1 MAGLQDHSQL
11 TDFPTYY
18 LNSILIAVGTT
29 AITVAVVTP
38 MAYALVRSRL
48 PGMMLMVRA
57 MLFAYMFP
65 ALLLA
70 IPIYIFLVKI
80 GLDDTRLSLI
90 LTHSTFTLPLG
101 VWLMWGFFKNF
112 PFEVEE
118 SAFIDGC
125 SRLQAIYR
133 IIMPLTLPGV
143 LTVVLFAFVLSWS
156 DFVFSLILI
165 SSDELKT
172 LPYGL
177 ASIDDAYDANWGE
190 LMAGSTMICLPL
202 LALFAFLSRY
212 FIRGLSMGQL
222 RARIFRGSGQAIP
235 DPRTPDSESER
246 QDPFGIVDQYLAD
259 HPFRDPASFSFGTT
273 SDRINVHGSS
283 LNSHQSASA
292 SLPARNVR

>member
-1 MAGLQDHSQL
+1 MRKVNWTLIRRVFLVLLFGGVILYSLFPMYWMVISGLRAGRALFEPLLLPGPYSWQGYKTILSL

-133 IIMPLTLPGV
+133 VIIPLTLPGV

-212 FIRGLSMGQL
+212 FIRGLSMG
-222 RARIFRGSGQAIP
+222 AVKS
-235 DPRTPDSESER
+235 
-246 QDPFGIVDQYLAD
+246 
-259 HPFRDPASFSFGTT
+259 
-273 SDRINVHGSS
+273 
-283 LNSHQSASA
+283 
-292 SLPARNVR
+292 

>member
-1 MAGLQDHSQL
+1 MRKTRWVLIRRVFLGLLFIGVILYSLFPMYWMVISGLRAGRSLFEPLLLPGPYSWQGYKTILSL

-18 LNSILIAVGTT
+18 VNSILIAIGTT
-29 AITVAVVTP
+29 VLTVAVVTP
-38 MAYALVRSRL
+38 MAYAMVRSRL

-165 SSDELKT
+165 TSDELKT

-212 FIRGLSMGQL
+212 FIRGLSMG
-222 RARIFRGSGQAIP
+222 AVKS
-235 DPRTPDSESER
+235 
-246 QDPFGIVDQYLAD
+246 
-259 HPFRDPASFSFGTT
+259 
-273 SDRINVHGSS
+273 
-283 LNSHQSASA
+283 
-292 SLPARNVR
+292 

>member
-1 MAGLQDHSQL
+1 MNPTIWTWLRRGILGILIVGVTIYSLFPMYWMVISGIREERWLFDPLLFPGPYSWQSVKTILSL

-18 LNSILIAVGTT
+18 LNSIITAVATT
-29 AITVAVVTP
+29 ILTLVVVTP

-70 IPIYIFLVKI
+70 IPVYIFLVKI

-90 LTHSTFTLPLG
+90 LTHSTFTMPLG

-125 SRLQAIYR
+125 SRIKAIYR
-133 IIMPLTLPGV
+133 IIMPLTLPGM
-143 LTVVLFAFVLSWS
+143 LTVVLFSFILSWS

-165 SSDELKT
+165 TSDELKT

-190 LMAGSTMICLPL
+190 LMAGSTMICMPL
-202 LALFAFLSRY
+202 LLLFAFLSKY
-212 FIRGLSMGQL
+212 FIRGLSMG
-222 RARIFRGSGQAIP
+222 AVKS
-235 DPRTPDSESER
+235 
-246 QDPFGIVDQYLAD
+246 
-259 HPFRDPASFSFGTT
+259 
-273 SDRINVHGSS
+273 
-283 LNSHQSASA
+283 
-292 SLPARNVR
+292 

>member
-1 MAGLQDHSQL
+1 MRRSIWVYLRRAVLLVLLAGATLYSLFPMYWMVISGLRAEHKLFDPILTPGPYSWQSYLTIFSL

-18 LNSILIAVGTT
+18 ANSIAVAIGTT
-29 AITVAVVTP
+29 LLTVVVVTP

-65 ALLLA
+65 AILLA

-80 GLDDTRLSLI
+80 GFDDTRLSLI
-90 LTHSTFTLPLG
+90 LTHCTFTMPLG

-133 IIMPLTLPGV
+133 VIMPITLPGV
-143 LTVVLFAFVLSWS
+143 LTVVLFSFVLSWS

-202 LALFAFLSRY
+202 LLLFAFLSKY
-212 FIRGLSMGQL
+212 FIRGLSMG
-222 RARIFRGSGQAIP
+222 A
-235 DPRTPDSESER
+235 
-246 QDPFGIVDQYLAD
+246 VK
-259 HPFRDPASFSFGTT
+259 
-273 SDRINVHGSS
+273 N
-283 LNSHQSASA
+283 
-292 SLPARNVR
+292 

>member
-1 MAGLQDHSQL
+1 MRKANWVLIRRVFLVLLFGGVILYSLFPMYWMVISGLRAGRALFEPLLLPGPYSWQGYKTILSL

-165 SSDELKT
+165 TSDELKT

-202 LALFAFLSRY
+202 LLLFAFLSRY
-212 FIRGLSMGQL
+212 FIRGLSMG
-222 RARIFRGSGQAIP
+222 AVKS
-235 DPRTPDSESER
+235 
-246 QDPFGIVDQYLAD
+246 
-259 HPFRDPASFSFGTT
+259 
-273 SDRINVHGSS
+273 
-283 LNSHQSASA
+283 
-292 SLPARNVR
+292 

>member
-1 MAGLQDHSQL
+1 MPKTSWTILRRGILFVLVAGATLYSLFPMYWMIISGLRAERFLFDPLLLPGPYSWKSYLTIFSL
-11 TDFPTYY
+11 TDFSTYY
-18 LNSILIAVGTT
+18 INSIAIAIGTT
-29 AITVAVVTP
+29 LLTVAVVTP

-48 PGMMLMVRA
+48 PGMNLMVRA

-65 ALLLA
+65 AILLA

-90 LTHSTFTLPLG
+90 LTHSTFTMPLG

-112 PFEVEE
+112 PVEVEE

-125 SRLQAIYR
+125 SRLQAVYR
-133 IIMPLTLPGV
+133 IIMPITLPGV
-143 LTVVLFAFVLSWS
+143 LTVVLFSFILSWS

-165 SSDELKT
+165 TTDELKT

-202 LALFAFLSRY
+202 LLLFAFLSKY
-212 FIRGLSMGQL
+212 FIRGLSMG
-222 RARIFRGSGQAIP
+222 AVKS
-235 DPRTPDSESER
+235 
-246 QDPFGIVDQYLAD
+246 
-259 HPFRDPASFSFGTT
+259 
-273 SDRINVHGSS
+273 
-283 LNSHQSASA
+283 
-292 SLPARNVR
+292 

>member
-1 MAGLQDHSQL
+1 MRKANWPLIRRVFLVLLFGGVILYSLFPMYWMVISGLRAGRALFEPLLLPGPYSWQGYKTILSL

-133 IIMPLTLPGV
+133 VIMPLTLPGV

-165 SSDELKT
+165 TSDELKT

-212 FIRGLSMGQL
+212 FIRGLSMG
-222 RARIFRGSGQAIP
+222 AVKS
-235 DPRTPDSESER
+235 
-246 QDPFGIVDQYLAD
+246 
-259 HPFRDPASFSFGTT
+259 
-273 SDRINVHGSS
+273 
-283 LNSHQSASA
+283 
-292 SLPARNVR
+292 

>member
-1 MAGLQDHSQL
+1 MQASIGTLVRRGVLLLLLAGATLYSLFPMYWMVISGLRAESKLFEPLLTPGPYSIQSYMTIFSL

-18 LNSILIAVGTT
+18 INSILVAVGTT
-29 AITVAVVTP
+29 LLTIVVVTP
-38 MAYALVRSRL
+38 MAYALVRGRL
-48 PGMMLMVRA
+48 PGSMLIVRA

-65 ALLLA
+65 AILLA

-80 GLDDTRLSLI
+80 GLDDTHLSLI
-90 LTHSTFTLPLG
+90 LTHCTFTMPLG

-125 SRLQAIYR
+125 SRLQAVYR
-133 IIMPLTLPGV
+133 IIMPITLPGV
-143 LTVVLFAFVLSWS
+143 LTVVLFSFILSWS

-165 SSDELKT
+165 TSDELKT

-202 LALFAFLSRY
+202 LLLFAFLSKY
-212 FIRGLSMGQL
+212 FIRGLSMG
-222 RARIFRGSGQAIP
+222 AVKS
-235 DPRTPDSESER
+235 
-246 QDPFGIVDQYLAD
+246 
-259 HPFRDPASFSFGTT
+259 
-273 SDRINVHGSS
+273 
-283 LNSHQSASA
+283 
-292 SLPARNVR
+292 

>member
-1 MAGLQDHSQL
+1 MRKRNWTLIRRVFLGLLFGGVILYSLFPMYWMVISGLRAGRALFEPLLLPGPYSWQGYKTILSL

-18 LNSILIAVGTT
+18 LNSILIAIGTT
-29 AITVAVVTP
+29 VITVAVVTP

-165 SSDELKT
+165 TSDELKT

-212 FIRGLSMGQL
+212 FIRGLSMG
-222 RARIFRGSGQAIP
+222 AVKS
-235 DPRTPDSESER
+235 
-246 QDPFGIVDQYLAD
+246 
-259 HPFRDPASFSFGTT
+259 
-273 SDRINVHGSS
+273 
-283 LNSHQSASA
+283 
-292 SLPARNVR
+292 

>member
-1 MAGLQDHSQL
+1 MRKANWTLIRRVFLVLLFGGVILYSLFPMYWMVISGLRAGRALFEPLLLPGPYSWQGYKTILSL

-70 IPIYIFLVKI
+70 IPIYVFLVKI

-133 IIMPLTLPGV
+133 VIMPLTLPGV

-165 SSDELKT
+165 TSDELKT

-212 FIRGLSMGQL
+212 FIRGLSMG
-222 RARIFRGSGQAIP
+222 AVKS
-235 DPRTPDSESER
+235 
-246 QDPFGIVDQYLAD
+246 
-259 HPFRDPASFSFGTT
+259 
-273 SDRINVHGSS
+273 
-283 LNSHQSASA
+283 
-292 SLPARNVR
+292 

>member
-1 MAGLQDHSQL
+1 MRNTNWVLIRRIFLVLLFGGVILYSLFPMYWMVISGLRAGRALFEPLLLPGPYSWQGYKTILSL

-18 LNSILIAVGTT
+18 VNSILIAVGTT

-165 SSDELKT
+165 TSDELKT

-202 LALFAFLSRY
+202 LVLFAFLSRY
-212 FIRGLSMGQL
+212 FIRGLSMG
-222 RARIFRGSGQAIP
+222 AVKS
-235 DPRTPDSESER
+235 
-246 QDPFGIVDQYLAD
+246 
-259 HPFRDPASFSFGTT
+259 
-273 SDRINVHGSS
+273 
-283 LNSHQSASA
+283 
-292 SLPARNVR
+292 

>member
-1 MAGLQDHSQL
+1 MRKANWILIRRVFLVLLFGGVILYSLFPMYWMVISGLRAGRALFEPLLLPGPYSWQGYKTILSL

-70 IPIYIFLVKI
+70 IPIYVFLVKI

-165 SSDELKT
+165 TSDELKT

-202 LALFAFLSRY
+202 LLLFAFLSRY
-212 FIRGLSMGQL
+212 FIRGLSMG
-222 RARIFRGSGQAIP
+222 AVKS
-235 DPRTPDSESER
+235 
-246 QDPFGIVDQYLAD
+246 
-259 HPFRDPASFSFGTT
+259 
-273 SDRINVHGSS
+273 
-283 LNSHQSASA
+283 
-292 SLPARNVR
+292 

>member
-1 MAGLQDHSQL
+1 MRKTNWILIRRVFLVLLFGGVILYSLFPMYWMLISGLRAGRALFEPLLLPGPYSWQGYKTILSL

-18 LNSILIAVGTT
+18 LNSILIAVCTT
-29 AITVAVVTP
+29 AVTVAVVTP

-165 SSDELKT
+165 TSDELKT

-212 FIRGLSMGQL
+212 FIRGLSMG
-222 RARIFRGSGQAIP
+222 AVKS
-235 DPRTPDSESER
+235 
-246 QDPFGIVDQYLAD
+246 
-259 HPFRDPASFSFGTT
+259 
-273 SDRINVHGSS
+273 
-283 LNSHQSASA
+283 
-292 SLPARNVR
+292 

>member
-1 MAGLQDHSQL
+1 MRKTNWILIRRVFLVLLFGGVILYSLFPMYWMVISGLRAGRALFEPLLLPGPYSWQGYKTILSL

-29 AITVAVVTP
+29 VVTVAVVTP

-165 SSDELKT
+165 TSDELKT

-212 FIRGLSMGQL
+212 FIRGLSMG
-222 RARIFRGSGQAIP
+222 AVKS
-235 DPRTPDSESER
+235 
-246 QDPFGIVDQYLAD
+246 
-259 HPFRDPASFSFGTT
+259 
-273 SDRINVHGSS
+273 
-283 LNSHQSASA
+283 
-292 SLPARNVR
+292 

>member
-1 MAGLQDHSQL
+1 MRRTIWTCIRRGILLLLTAGTIVYSLFPMYWMVVSGLRAESKLFEPLLTPGPHSWQSYLTIFSL

-18 LNSILIAVGTT
+18 VNSIVTAIGTT
-29 AITVAVVTP
+29 LLTIAVVTP

-65 ALLLA
+65 TLLLA
-70 IPIYIFLVKI
+70 IPIYMFLVKI
-80 GLDDTRLSLI
+80 GFDNTRLSLI
-90 LTHSTFTLPLG
+90 LTHCTFTMPLG
-101 VWLMWGFFKNF
+101 VWLMWSFFKNF

-133 IIMPLTLPGV
+133 VIMPITLPGV
-143 LTVVLFAFVLSWS
+143 LTVVLFAFILSWS
-156 DFVFSLILI
+156 DFVFSLVLI
-165 SSDELKT
+165 TSDELKT

-202 LALFAFLSRY
+202 LFLFAFLSKY
-212 FIRGLSMGQL
+212 FIRGLSMG
-222 RARIFRGSGQAIP
+222 AVKS
-235 DPRTPDSESER
+235 
-246 QDPFGIVDQYLAD
+246 
-259 HPFRDPASFSFGTT
+259 
-273 SDRINVHGSS
+273 
-283 LNSHQSASA
+283 
-292 SLPARNVR
+292 

>member
-1 MAGLQDHSQL
+1 MRKANWTLIRRVFLVLLFGGVILYSLFPMYWMVISGLRAGRALFEPLLLPGPYSWQGYQTILSL

-29 AITVAVVTP
+29 VITVAVVTP

-165 SSDELKT
+165 TSDELKT

-212 FIRGLSMGQL
+212 FIRGLSMG
-222 RARIFRGSGQAIP
+222 AVKS
-235 DPRTPDSESER
+235 
-246 QDPFGIVDQYLAD
+246 
-259 HPFRDPASFSFGTT
+259 
-273 SDRINVHGSS
+273 
-283 LNSHQSASA
+283 
-292 SLPARNVR
+292 

>member
-1 MAGLQDHSQL
+1 MRKTNWVLIRRVFLVLLFGGVILYSLFPMYWMVISGLRAGRALFEPLLLPGPYSWQGYKTILSL

-18 LNSILIAVGTT
+18 LNSILIAIGTT

-70 IPIYIFLVKI
+70 IPIYVFLVKI

-165 SSDELKT
+165 TSDELKT

-212 FIRGLSMGQL
+212 FIRGLSMG
-222 RARIFRGSGQAIP
+222 AVKS
-235 DPRTPDSESER
+235 
-246 QDPFGIVDQYLAD
+246 
-259 HPFRDPASFSFGTT
+259 
-273 SDRINVHGSS
+273 
-283 LNSHQSASA
+283 
-292 SLPARNVR
+292 

>member
-1 MAGLQDHSQL
+1 MRNTNWVLIRRVFLVLLFGGVVLYSLFPMYWMVISGLRAGRSLFEPLLLPGPYSWQGYKTILSL

-18 LNSILIAVGTT
+18 VNSILIAVGTT

-133 IIMPLTLPGV
+133 VIMPLTLPGV

-165 SSDELKT
+165 TSDELKT

-202 LALFAFLSRY
+202 LVLFAFLSRY
-212 FIRGLSMGQL
+212 FIRGLSMG
-222 RARIFRGSGQAIP
+222 AVKS
-235 DPRTPDSESER
+235 
-246 QDPFGIVDQYLAD
+246 
-259 HPFRDPASFSFGTT
+259 
-273 SDRINVHGSS
+273 
-283 LNSHQSASA
+283 
-292 SLPARNVR
+292 

>member
-1 MAGLQDHSQL
+1 MRKTNWTLIRRVFLGLLFGGVILYSLFPMYWMVISGLRAGRALFEPLLLPGPYSWQGYKTILSL

-29 AITVAVVTP
+29 LITVAVVTP

-165 SSDELKT
+165 TSDELKT

-212 FIRGLSMGQL
+212 FIRGLSMG
-222 RARIFRGSGQAIP
+222 AVKS
-235 DPRTPDSESER
+235 
-246 QDPFGIVDQYLAD
+246 
-259 HPFRDPASFSFGTT
+259 
-273 SDRINVHGSS
+273 
-283 LNSHQSASA
+283 
-292 SLPARNVR
+292 

>member
-1 MAGLQDHSQL
+1 MRKTNWVLIRRVFLVLLFGGVILYSLFPMYWMVISGLRAGRALFEPLLLPGPYSWQGYKTILSL

-70 IPIYIFLVKI
+70 IPIYVFLVKI

-165 SSDELKT
+165 TSDELKT

-202 LALFAFLSRY
+202 LLLFAFLSRY
-212 FIRGLSMGQL
+212 FIRGLSMG
-222 RARIFRGSGQAIP
+222 AVKS
-235 DPRTPDSESER
+235 
-246 QDPFGIVDQYLAD
+246 
-259 HPFRDPASFSFGTT
+259 
-273 SDRINVHGSS
+273 
-283 LNSHQSASA
+283 
-292 SLPARNVR
+292 

>member
-1 MAGLQDHSQL
+1 MRRSGWVYLRRGTFFLLIAGATIYSLFPMYWMVISGLRQERFLFDPVLAPGPSSWQSYLTIFSL

-18 LNSILIAVGTT
+18 INSIVTAIGTT
-29 AITVAVVTP
+29 LLTITVVTP

-48 PGMMLMVRA
+48 PGTMLIVRA

-65 ALLLA
+65 AMLLA
-70 IPIYIFLVKI
+70 IPIYIFLVKL
-80 GLDDTRLSLI
+80 GFDDTRWSLI
-90 LTHSTFTLPLG
+90 LTHCTFTMPLG

-133 IIMPLTLPGV
+133 IIMPITLPGV
-143 LTVVLFAFVLSWS
+143 LTVVLFSFILSWS
-156 DFVFSLILI
+156 DFVFSLVLI

-190 LMAGSTMICLPL
+190 LMAGSTMICVPL
-202 LALFAFLSRY
+202 LFLFAFLSKY
-212 FIRGLSMGQL
+212 FIRGLSMG
-222 RARIFRGSGQAIP
+222 AVKS
-235 DPRTPDSESER
+235 
-246 QDPFGIVDQYLAD
+246 
-259 HPFRDPASFSFGTT
+259 
-273 SDRINVHGSS
+273 
-283 LNSHQSASA
+283 
-292 SLPARNVR
+292 

>member
-1 MAGLQDHSQL
+1 MRKVNWTLIRRVFLVLLFGGVILYSLFPMYWMVISGLRAGRALFEPLLLPGPYSWQGYKTILSL

-70 IPIYIFLVKI
+70 IPIYVFLVKI

-133 IIMPLTLPGV
+133 VIIPLTLPGV

-212 FIRGLSMGQL
+212 FIRGLSMG
-222 RARIFRGSGQAIP
+222 AVKS
-235 DPRTPDSESER
+235 
-246 QDPFGIVDQYLAD
+246 
-259 HPFRDPASFSFGTT
+259 
-273 SDRINVHGSS
+273 
-283 LNSHQSASA
+283 
-292 SLPARNVR
+292 

>member
-1 MAGLQDHSQL
+1 MRKANWTLIRRVFLVLLFGGVILYSLFPMYWMVISGLRAGRALFEPLLLPGPYSWQGYKTILSL

-133 IIMPLTLPGV
+133 VIMPLTLPGV

-165 SSDELKT
+165 TSDELKT

-212 FIRGLSMGQL
+212 FIRGLSMG
-222 RARIFRGSGQAIP
+222 AVKS
-235 DPRTPDSESER
+235 
-246 QDPFGIVDQYLAD
+246 
-259 HPFRDPASFSFGTT
+259 
-273 SDRINVHGSS
+273 
-283 LNSHQSASA
+283 
-292 SLPARNVR
+292 

>member
-1 MAGLQDHSQL
+1 MRKANWTLIRRVFLVLLFGGVILYSLFPMYWMVISGLRAGRALFEPLLLPGPYSWQGYKTILSL

-18 LNSILIAVGTT
+18 LNSILIAIGTT

-70 IPIYIFLVKI
+70 IPIYVFLVKI

-133 IIMPLTLPGV
+133 VIMPLTLPGV

-165 SSDELKT
+165 TSDELKT

-212 FIRGLSMGQL
+212 FIRGLSMG
-222 RARIFRGSGQAIP
+222 AVKS
-235 DPRTPDSESER
+235 
-246 QDPFGIVDQYLAD
+246 
-259 HPFRDPASFSFGTT
+259 
-273 SDRINVHGSS
+273 
-283 LNSHQSASA
+283 
-292 SLPARNVR
+292 